1 MRRAVIMLTAFLAC
15 VMLSFGLG
23 ATSAWAEG
31 EALQGTL
38 TNNGAPVAGVKIKAS
53 TQDGAPAGEAT
64 SDEQGKWSI
73 PVTGPGTYKVELDV
87 ASLPSGV
94 GLTNNRPV
102 LPTVTVADGQARNV
116 LFPLG
121 AAGTTVGGGNNQP
134 GTKDT
139 SPSSFDRVADLL
151 YSGLHFSLIIAL
163 AALGISLIFGTTG
176 LTNFAHGEMVTL
188 GGLMTFL
195 FNVTIGMP
203 LVLAGVVSVAIGA
216 ALGYFQDRAFW
227 GWLRKRRTNLVTM
240 MIISIGLSLLV
251 RYVFLYFFGGESR
264 NFADYNAQAGVQY
277 GPFLIAPKNLIADGV
292 ALVVLA
298 AVSFA
303 LVGTRLGKATRA
315 VADNPALA
323 AASGINVDRII
334 RLVWTIGGGLAA
346 LSGVILGAFQ
356 GVGFQMGFQI
366 LLLIFAA
373 VTLGGFG
380 TAWGAL
386 LGSLVIGLFI
396 QISTLWIPTELKS
409 VGALA
414 VLIVIL
420 LFRPQGILGRR
431 ARIG

>member
-1 MRRAVIMLTAFLAC
+1 MLTAFLAC
-15 VMLSFGLG
+15 LMLSFGLG

-53 TQDGAPAGEAT
+53 TQDGAPAGEDT

-73 PVTGPGTYKVELDV
+73 PVTGPGTYKVELDI
-87 ASLPSGV
+87 ASLPAGV
-94 GLTNNRPV
+94 GVTNNRPT
-102 LPTVTVADGQARNV
+102 LTPTVAEGQARNV

-121 AAGTTVGGGNNQP
+121 SAGGTTGDGQP
-134 GTKDT
+134 GTKD
-139 SPSSFDRVADLL
+139 SGGPSSFDRFADLL
-151 YSGLHFSLIIAL
+151 YSGIHFSLIIAL

-188 GGLMTFL
+188 GGLLTFL

-203 LVLAGVVSVAIGA
+203 LVLAGVISVVIGA

-227 GWLRKRRTNLVTM
+227 GWLRKRRTNLVTT

-251 RYVFLYFFGGESR
+251 RYVYLYFFGGESR
-264 NFADYNAQAGVQY
+264 NYADYNAQAGVQY
-277 GPFLIAPKNLIADGV
+277 GPFLIAPKNLICDVIALV
-292 ALVVLA
+292 ALA
-298 AVSFA
+298 GVSFA

-334 RLVWTIGGGLAA
+334 RLVWTIGGALAA
-346 LSGVILGAFQ
+346 LSGVILGTFQ
-356 GVGFQMGFQI
+356 GVGFGMGFQI

>member
-1 MRRAVIMLTAFLAC
+1 MLTAFLAC
-15 VMLSFGLG
+15 VGLSLGIG

-31 EALQGTL
+31 EALQGQL
-38 TNNGAPVAGVKIKAS
+38 RNGTAPVAGAKITVS
-53 TQDGAPAGEAT
+53 TQDGVPVKTAITDAE
-64 SDEQGKWSI
+64 GKWTV
-73 PVTGPGTYKVELDV
+73 PLTAAGDYKVELDV
-87 ASLPSGV
+87 STLPSGV
-94 GLTNNRPV
+94 TVTNNRPS
-102 LPTVTVADGQARNV
+102 LTLTVAEGQARTA

-121 AAGTTVGGGNNQP
+121 GGANAYAADPNAP
-134 GTKDT
+134 KAPTKW
-139 SPSSFDRVADLL
+139 DRYADLL
-151 YSGLHFSLIIAL
+151 YTGLHFALIIAL

-176 LTNFAHGEMVTL
+176 LTNFAHGELVTL
-188 GGLMTFL
+188 GALVAFA
-195 FNVTIGMP
+195 FNVTLGLP
-203 LVLAGVVSVAIGA
+203 LWAAGIISVAIGA
-216 ALGYFQDRAFW
+216 ALGYTQDRIFW

-240 MIISIGLSLLV
+240 MIISIGLALAM
-251 RYVFLYFFGGESR
+251 RYIFLFFFGGESR
-264 NFADYNAQAGVQY
+264 AYGEYNAQPGEQF
-277 GPFLIAPKNLIADGV
+277 GPFLIAPKNLVSDVI
-292 ALVVLA
+292 ALVVLS
-298 AVSFA
+298 AVSWA

-334 RLVWTIGGGLAA
+334 RLVWTIGGALAA
-346 LSGVILGAFQ
+346 LSGVLLGLYQ
-356 GVGFQMGFQI
+356 NVGYQMGFQI

-409 VGALA
+409 VGALG

>member
-15 VMLSFGLG
+15 VMLSFGVG

-38 TNNGAPVAGVKIKAS
+38 TSNGAPVAGVKIKAF
-53 TQDGAPAGEAT
+53 TQDGAPVGEAT

-73 PVTGPGTYKVELDV
+73 PVPGAGSYKIDLDQ
-87 ASLPSGV
+87 STLPSGV
-94 GLTNNRPV
+94 
-102 LPTVTVADGQARNV
+102 TVTNGRPSLTPSVADGQARNV

-121 AAGTTVGGGNNQP
+121 GGSGGAATGDQNQP
-134 GTKDT
+134 A
-139 SPSSFDRVADLL
+139 PSAPSEWDRIANLF
-151 YSGLHFSLIIAL
+151 YSGIHFSLIIAL

-176 LTNFAHGEMVTL
+176 LTNFAHGELVTFGAL
-188 GGLMTFL
+188 ITFL
-195 FNVTIGMP
+195 FNVTIGLP
-203 LVLAGVVSVAIGA
+203 LVLSGLVAVAVGA
-216 ALGYFQDRAFW
+216 AMGYVQDRAFW

-240 MIISIGLSLLV
+240 MIISIGLSLAV
-251 RYVFLYFFGGESR
+251 RYLFLYFFGGDSR
-264 NFADYNAQAGVQY
+264 AFAEYNSQPGEKY
-277 GPFLIAPKNLIADGV
+277 GPFLIAPKNLVADAIAITV
-292 ALVVLA
+292 LV
-298 AVSFA
+298 AVSAA
-303 LVGTRLGKATRA
+303 LLMTRLGKATRA

-346 LSGVILGAFQ
+346 LSGVLLGVYQ
-356 GVGFQMGFQI
+356 NVSFQMGFQI

-396 QISTLWIPTELKS
+396 QFSTYWIPSELKNVS
-409 VGALA
+409 ALA
-414 VLIVIL
+414 ALILIL

-431 ARIG
+431 TRIG

>member
-1 MRRAVIMLTAFLAC
+1 MLTAFLAC

-73 PVTGPGTYKVELDV
+73 PVTGPGTYKVDLDV

-94 GLTNNRPV
+94 GLTNNRPS
-102 LPTVTVADGQARNV
+102 LTPTVAEGQARNV

-121 AAGTTVGGGNNQP
+121 PAGTTIGGNQP
-134 GTKDT
+134 GTND
-139 SPSSFDRVADLL
+139 SGGGSSFDRFADLL

-188 GGLMTFL
+188 GGLLTFL

-203 LVLAGVVSVAIGA
+203 LVLSGIISVAVGA

-277 GPFLIAPKNLIADGV
+277 GPFLIAPKNLIADAV

-356 GVGFQMGFQI
+356 GVGYQMGFQI

-396 QISTLWIPTELKS
+396 QISTLWIPTELKT

>member
-1 MRRAVIMLTAFLAC
+1 MLTAFLAC

-73 PVTGPGTYKVELDV
+73 PVTGPGTYKVDLDV
-87 ASLPSGV
+87 ASLPAGV
-94 GLTNNRPV
+94 GLTNNRPS
-102 LPTVTVADGQARNV
+102 LTPTVAEGQARNV

-121 AAGTTVGGGNNQP
+121 PAGTTIGGNQP
-134 GTKDT
+134 GTNEGGGG
-139 SPSSFDRVADLL
+139 SSFDRFADLL

-188 GGLMTFL
+188 GGLLTFL

-203 LVLAGVVSVAIGA
+203 LVLSGIISVAVGA

-277 GPFLIAPKNLIADGV
+277 GPFLIAPKNLIADAV

-356 GVGFQMGFQI
+356 GVGYQMGFQI

>member
-1 MRRAVIMLTAFLAC
+1 MLTAILAC
-15 VMLSFGLG
+15 MMLSFGIG

-38 TNNGAPVAGVKIKAS
+38 TNNGAPVPGVKIKAFS
-53 TQDGAPAGEAT
+53 QDGAAVGEST
-64 SDEQGKWSI
+64 SDDQGKWKI
-73 PVTGPGTYKVELDV
+73 PVPAPGSYRVDLDQS
-87 ASLPSGV
+87 SLPSGV
-94 GLTNNRPV
+94 TLTNERPS
-102 LPTVTVADGQARNV
+102 LTPTVAEGQSRTV

-121 AAGTTVGGGNNQP
+121 GATGGENQP
-134 GTKDT
+134 GAPTT
-139 SPSSFDRVADLL
+139 PSNFDRYADLL
-151 YSGLHFSLIIAL
+151 YSGVHFSLIIAL

-176 LTNFAHGEMVTL
+176 LTNFAHGELVTFGAL
-188 GGLMTFL
+188 ITFL
-195 FNVTIGMP
+195 FNVTIGLP
-203 LVLAGVVSVAIGA
+203 LVLSGVLAVIVGAGV
-216 ALGYFQDRAFW
+216 GYLQDRTFW

-240 MIISIGLSLLV
+240 MIISIGLSLAL
-251 RYVFLYFFGGESR
+251 RYIFLYFFGGESR
-264 NFADYNAQAGVQY
+264 AFSDYNAQPGVQF
-277 GPFLIAPKNLIADGV
+277 GPFLIAPKNLICDAIAIV
-292 ALVVLA
+292 VLTAVSLALVL
-298 AVSFA
+298 
-303 LVGTRLGKATRA
+303 TRLGKATRA

-356 GVGFQMGFQI
+356 NVGYQMGFQI
-366 LLLIFAA
+366 LLLVFAA

-396 QISTLWIPTELKS
+396 QFSTLWIPTELKT

-431 ARIG
+431 VRIG

>member
-1 MRRAVIMLTAFLAC
+1 MLTAFLAC
-15 VMLSFGLG
+15 VMLTFGIG

-38 TNNGAPVAGVKIKAS
+38 KNGDAAVAGVKIKAFS
-53 TQDGAPAGEAT
+53 QDGAPVGEAT
-64 SDEQGKWSI
+64 SDAEGKWSI
-73 PVTGPGTYKVELDV
+73 PVPAAGTYRVDLDQS
-87 ASLPSGV
+87 SLPTGV
-94 GLTNNRPV
+94 TLTNNRPS
-102 LPTVTVADGQARNV
+102 LTPTVADGQARNV

-121 AAGTTVGGGNNQP
+121 GGAAPGQNQP
-134 GTKDT
+134 G
-139 SPSSFDRVADLL
+139 PSGGGSTFDRYADLI

-176 LTNFAHGEMVTL
+176 LTNFAHGEMVTF
-188 GGLMTFL
+188 GGLITFL
-195 FNVTIGMP
+195 FNVTLGLP
-203 LVLAGVVSVAIGA
+203 LVLSGLISVIIGA
-216 ALGYFQDRAFW
+216 AVGYLQDRTFW

-240 MIISIGLSLLV
+240 MIISIGLSLSL

-264 NFADYNAQAGVQY
+264 AYADYNAQPGVQY
-277 GPFLIAPKNLIADGV
+277 GPFLIAPKNLICDVIAIV
-292 ALVVLA
+292 ALV
-298 AVSFA
+298 AVSWA
-303 LVGTRLGKATRA
+303 LIGTRLGKATRA

-356 GVGFQMGFQI
+356 NVGFGMGFQI
-366 LLLIFAA
+366 LLLVFAA

-396 QISTLWIPTELKS
+396 QFSTLWIPTELKT

>member
-1 MRRAVIMLTAFLAC
+1 MLTAFLAC

-38 TNNGAPVAGVKIKAS
+38 TNNGAPVAGVKIKAF
-53 TQDGAPAGEAT
+53 TQDGAPAGEDT

-73 PVTGPGTYKVELDV
+73 PVTGPGTYRVDLDLT
-87 ASLPSGV
+87 SLPSGV
-94 GLTNNRPV
+94 GLTNNRPS
-102 LPTVTVADGQARNV
+102 LTPTVADGQARNV

-121 AAGTTVGGGNNQP
+121 SAGTTIGGNQP
-134 GTKDT
+134 GAKD
-139 SPSSFDRVADLL
+139 SGSSSFDRFADLL

-188 GGLMTFL
+188 GGLVTFL

-203 LVLAGVVSVAIGA
+203 LVLSGVIAVAIGA

-240 MIISIGLSLLV
+240 MIISIGLSLLI
-251 RYVFLYFFGGESR
+251 RYLFLYFFGGESR

-277 GPFLIAPKNLIADGV
+277 GPFLIAPKNLIADAV

-334 RLVWTIGGGLAA
+334 RLVWTIGGALAA

>member
-1 MRRAVIMLTAFLAC
+1 MLTAFLAC
-15 VMLSFGLG
+15 LMLSFGLS

-53 TQDGAPAGEAT
+53 TQDGAPAGEDT

-87 ASLPSGV
+87 ASLPAGV
-94 GLTNNRPV
+94 GVTNNRPS
-102 LPTVTVADGQARNV
+102 LTPTVAEGQARNV

-121 AAGTTVGGGNNQP
+121 PAGTTIGGNQP
-134 GTKDT
+134 GTKD
-139 SPSSFDRVADLL
+139 SGGSSSFDRFADLL

-188 GGLMTFL
+188 GGLLTFL

-203 LVLAGVVSVAIGA
+203 LVLAGVISVVIGA

-227 GWLRKRRTNLVTM
+227 GWLRKRRTNLVTT

-251 RYVFLYFFGGESR
+251 RYVYLYFFGGESR

-277 GPFLIAPKNLIADGV
+277 GPFLIAPKNLVCDVI

-298 AVSFA
+298 GVSFA

-334 RLVWTIGGGLAA
+334 RLVWTIGGALAA
-346 LSGVILGAFQ
+346 LSGAILGTFQ
-356 GVGFQMGFQI
+356 GVGFGMGFQI

>member
-1 MRRAVIMLTAFLAC
+1 MLTAFLAC
-15 VMLSFGLG
+15 LMLSFGLG

-38 TNNGAPVAGVKIKAS
+38 TNSGAPVAGVKIKAF
-53 TQDGAPAGEAT
+53 TQDGAPAGEDT

-73 PVTGPGTYKVELDV
+73 PVTGPGTYKVELDLT
-87 ASLPSGV
+87 SLPSGV

-102 LPTVTVADGQARNV
+102 LTPTVAEGQARNV

-121 AAGTTVGGGNNQP
+121 AAGTSTGGTQP
-134 GTKDT
+134 GTND
-139 SPSSFDRVADLL
+139 SGGGSSFDRFADLL

-188 GGLMTFL
+188 GGLVTFL

-203 LVLAGVVSVAIGA
+203 LVLSGVISVAIGA

-240 MIISIGLSLLV
+240 MIISIGLSLTL

-277 GPFLIAPKNLIADGV
+277 GPFLIAPKNLVADVV
-292 ALVVLA
+292 AIVVLA

-356 GVGFQMGFQI
+356 GVGYQMGFQI

-386 LGSLVIGLFI
+386 IGSLVIGLFI

>member
-1 MRRAVIMLTAFLAC
+1 MLTAFLAC
-15 VMLSFGLG
+15 FMLSFGIG
-23 ATSAWAEG
+23 APSAWAEG

-38 TNNGAPVAGVKIKAS
+38 SKDGAPVPGVKINVLS
-53 TQDGAPAGEAT
+53 QDGAAVGEAIT
-64 SDEQGKWSI
+64 DEQGKWKI
-73 PVTGPGTYKVELDV
+73 PLPAAGTYRVDLDQS
-87 ASLPSGV
+87 SLPSGV
-94 GLTNNRPV
+94 VLSNNRPS
-102 LPTVTVADGQARNV
+102 LPAVSVADGQARSV

-121 AAGTTVGGGNNQP
+121 VAGGQP
-134 GTKDT
+134 GGANEPPQAKGT
-139 SPSSFDRVADLL
+139 SNWDRVADLL

-176 LTNFAHGEMVTL
+176 LTNFAHGEMVTFGAL
-188 GGLMTFL
+188 IAFM
-195 FNVTIGMP
+195 FNVTIGLP
-203 LVLAGVVSVAIGA
+203 LVLSGALAVLIGA
-216 ALGYFQDRAFW
+216 AAGYTQDRAFW
-227 GWLRKRRTNLVTM
+227 GWLRKRRTNVVTL
-240 MIISIGLSLLV
+240 MIISIGVSLFL

-264 NFADYNAQAGVQY
+264 AYGQYNAQPGLEF
-277 GPFLIAPKNLIADGV
+277 GPFLIAPKNLICDVIAIV
-292 ALVVLA
+292 ELVAVSLALVL
-298 AVSFA
+298 
-303 LVGTRLGKATRA
+303 TRLGKATRA

-356 GVGFQMGFQI
+356 GVGYQMGFQI

-396 QISTLWIPTELKS
+396 QISTLWIPTELKT

>member
-1 MRRAVIMLTAFLAC
+1 MLTAFLAC

-38 TNNGAPVAGVKIKAS
+38 TNNGAPVAGVKISAF
-53 TQDGAPAGEAT
+53 TQDGAPAGEDT

-73 PVTGPGTYKVELDV
+73 PVTGPGTYRVDLDL

-94 GLTNNRPV
+94 GLTNNRPS
-102 LPTVTVADGQARNV
+102 LSPTVAEGQARNV

-121 AAGTTVGGGNNQP
+121 AAGTTIGGNQP
-134 GTKDT
+134 GSND
-139 SPSSFDRVADLL
+139 SGGGSSFDRFADLL

-176 LTNFAHGEMVTL
+176 LTNFAHGEMVTF
-188 GGLMTFL
+188 GGLLTFL
-195 FNVTIGMP
+195 FNATIGMP
-203 LVLAGVVSVAIGA
+203 LVLAGVISVAIGA
-216 ALGYFQDRAFW
+216 AMGYFQDRAFW

-264 NFADYNAQAGVQY
+264 NYADYNAQAGEQY
-277 GPFLIAPKNLIADGV
+277 GPFLIAPKNLIADGI

-356 GVGFQMGFQI
+356 GVGYQMGFQI

-386 LGSLVIGLFI
+386 IGSLVIGLFI

>member
-1 MRRAVIMLTAFLAC
+1 MLTAFLAC
-15 VMLSFGLG
+15 VMLSFGVG

-38 TNNGAPVAGVKIKAS
+38 TNNGAPVPGVKIKAFS
-53 TQDGAPAGEAT
+53 QDGAAVGEST
-64 SDEQGKWSI
+64 SDDQGKWKI
-73 PVTGPGTYKVELDV
+73 PVPAPGPYRVDLDQS
-87 ASLPSGV
+87 SLPSGV
-94 GLTNNRPV
+94 TVTNGRPSLT
-102 LPTVTVADGQARNV
+102 PTVAEGQSRNV

-121 AAGTTVGGGNNQP
+121 GGAGGATDGGSNQP
-134 GTKDT
+134 TQPKST
-139 SPSSFDRVADLL
+139 QFDRVADLL
-151 YSGLHFSLIIAL
+151 YSGIHFSLIIAL

-176 LTNFAHGEMVTL
+176 LTNFAHGEMVTFGAL
-188 GGLMTFL
+188 IAFL
-195 FNVTIGMP
+195 FNVTIGLP
-203 LVLAGVVSVAIGA
+203 LVLSGVLSVIVGAGV
-216 ALGYFQDRAFW
+216 GYLQDRTFW

-240 MIISIGLSLLV
+240 MIISIGLSLAL
-251 RYVFLYFFGGESR
+251 RYLFLYFFGGESR
-264 NFADYNAQAGVQY
+264 AFSDYNAQPGVQY
-277 GPFLIAPKNLIADGV
+277 GPFLIAPKNLICDVIALV
-292 ALVVLA
+292 ALT
-298 AVSFA
+298 AVSLG
-303 LVGTRLGKATRA
+303 LVMTRLGKATRA

-346 LSGVILGAFQ
+346 LSGVILGAYQ
-356 GVGFQMGFQI
+356 NVGYQMGFQI
-366 LLLIFAA
+366 LLLVFAA

-396 QISTLWIPTELKS
+396 QFSTLWIPTELKT
-409 VGALA
+409 VGALG

>member
-15 VMLSFGLG
+15 LMLSFGLS

-53 TQDGAPAGEAT
+53 TQDGAPAGEDT

-87 ASLPSGV
+87 ASLPAGV
-94 GLTNNRPV
+94 GVTNNRPS
-102 LPTVTVADGQARNV
+102 LTPTVAEGQARNV

-121 AAGTTVGGGNNQP
+121 PAGTTIGGNQP
-134 GTKDT
+134 GTKD
-139 SPSSFDRVADLL
+139 SGGSSSFDRFADLL

-188 GGLMTFL
+188 GGLLTFL

-203 LVLAGVVSVAIGA
+203 LVLAGVISVVIGA

-227 GWLRKRRTNLVTM
+227 GWLRKRRTNLVTT

-251 RYVFLYFFGGESR
+251 RYVYLYFFGGESR

-277 GPFLIAPKNLIADGV
+277 GPFLIAPKNLVCDVI

-298 AVSFA
+298 GVSFA

-334 RLVWTIGGGLAA
+334 RLVWTIGGALAA
-346 LSGVILGAFQ
+346 LSGAILGTFQ
-356 GVGFQMGFQI
+356 GVGFGMGFQI

>member
-38 TNNGAPVAGVKIKAS
+38 TNNGAPVAGVKIKAF
-53 TQDGAPAGEAT
+53 TQDGAPAGEDT

-73 PVTGPGTYKVELDV
+73 PVTGPGTYRVDLDLT
-87 ASLPSGV
+87 SLPSGV
-94 GLTNNRPV
+94 GLTNNRPS
-102 LPTVTVADGQARNV
+102 LTPTVADGQARNV

-121 AAGTTVGGGNNQP
+121 PAGTTIGGNQP
-134 GTKDT
+134 GSND
-139 SPSSFDRVADLL
+139 SGPSSFDRFADLL

-176 LTNFAHGEMVTL
+176 LTNFAHGEMVTF
-188 GGLMTFL
+188 GGLITFL

-203 LVLAGVVSVAIGA
+203 LVLAGIISVAIGA
-216 ALGYFQDRAFW
+216 AMGYFQDRAFW

-240 MIISIGLSLLV
+240 MIISIGLSLLI

-277 GPFLIAPKNLIADGV
+277 GPFLIAPKNLIADAV